1 MAQPPAFPQR
11 PLTVRERLV
20 LFLAEGFGLGRI
32 PVAPGTFG
40 SLLGG
45 FLACLLPLL
54 GPLWLYLA
62 LTILGFFAAVYL
74 GHAAERIL
82 GVEDPGSIVID
93 EIAAMPVAFLPC
105 AFLAGGFA
113 GTAPAAYLASAW
125 WMVLISF
132 AFFRL
137 FDIWKP
143 FPVYQSQSLPNG
155 WGLVIDD
162 FLAAGYAA
170 LASGLLVRA
179 IQ

>member
-1 MAQPPAFPQR
+1 MAQPPALPQR
-11 PLTVRERLV
+11 SLTVRERLV
-20 LFLAEGFGLGRI
+20 RLLAEGFGLGRI

-45 FLACLLPLL
+45 LLACILPLL
-54 GPLWLYLA
+54 GPFWLYLT
-62 LTILGFFAAVYL
+62 LTTLGFFAAVFL

-82 GVEDPGSIVID
+82 GVKDPGSIVID

-105 AFLAGGFA
+105 AFLANGFD
-113 GTAPAAYLASAW
+113 GTPSVDYLAKAW
-125 WMVLISF
+125 WMALISF
-132 AFFRL
+132 ACFRL

-155 WGLVIDD
+155 WGLVVDD

-170 LASGLLVRA
+170 LCTWLIVQVWL
-179 IQ
+179 